1 MYDLPEDLRIELTKC
16 NFSKNY
22 FNDTVNLIMEALA
35 KAYKAGM
42 FIHVNG
48 IQQHPENSVA
58 VDFPSIIHLIKTGQ
72 NYNLLKQIMNVDD
85 VPWNE
90 EGKEESD
97 GDCSKK

>member
-1 MYDLPEDLRIELTKC
+1 
-16 NFSKNY
+16 
-22 FNDTVNLIMEALA
+22 MEALA

-72 NYNLLKQIMNVDD
+72 NYNLLKQIMNADD